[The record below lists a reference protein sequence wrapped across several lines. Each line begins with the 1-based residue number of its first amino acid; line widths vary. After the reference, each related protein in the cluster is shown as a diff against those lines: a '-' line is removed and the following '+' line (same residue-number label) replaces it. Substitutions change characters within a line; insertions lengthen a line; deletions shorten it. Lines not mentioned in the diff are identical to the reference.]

1 MANPT
6 WFVAKDY
13 LANKLAQ
20 LQATEPEGNW
30 NVYSMAQAFANSG
43 YEGEEGAYQ
52 HFLDFGM
59 NEEVSP
65 NALFDVDAYY
75 ANKLDALKS
84 DPKTATE
91 WADKTVAD
99 VKDAFAANGLSA
111 WEHYQQF
118 GTAEGIN
125 PSADFD
131 TMKYLQAKTDA
142 MNAVGGDK
150 VWTVADIADAFAE
163 NGLSAIQHYEL
174 YGKSGA
180 EGEVAEGYN
189 PAPVVTL
196 TFADA
201 LAAETLPA
209 EYFLADGAASLEG
222 VAVADLEAAQAKA
235 QSIFDGALN
244 KADLEYSVAYTLEDT
259 LANIMGADAAVL
271 EGHAYTLTDGAADLG
286 DGSIEAIVAAQAKAQ
301 AFIEGS
307 ANETKPELVATYTLN
322 DTLANIMSA
331 DNAVLEGHAYTLTDG
346 VLSLEGVSV
355 ADAQAALET
364 AQARIDG
371 SANETKP
378 VLEATYTLADSLANI
393 MAAGD
398 FVGEADYTL
407 TEAVAELG
415 ELAVADVKAAK
426 EKVDAVVAGAT
437 NPEIETSYTFT
448 LNDSVANI
456 QAAGAELLK
465 EAAGYILND
474 SVANIQAAGDLLTSA
489 AGYILT
495 DSVEEFL
502 KLQAIDAD
510 MFNAAEKVFAIDSVA
525 AIDDADVAII
535 AFLNSLDGIIYKDSF
550 NNLQNAD
557 RIGDANVTYTL
568 TDAVTNKFVV
578 TDVAVAN
585 VTAELAA
592 AAEFV
597 AGATNGATFEAATYG
612 YKILDNIANIKA
624 ASNEVLLH
632 AETDGVTVSDT
643 LTAFNTGYDI
653 LTGNH
658 GVDNA
663 IATVAGDTTISSA
676 TMNAITTFNG
686 IDITA
691 TVASAVTVD
700 ASKDASGAT
709 IDLTKFDVATGS
721 KGLTFNATGS
731 AQVDTITAHDN
742 GGTLVGGEG
751 ADTFNLGAGAD
762 IVDLAETTAATDTVV
777 LAKNDAGI
785 TDTITGFFAG
795 DAAANGDA
803 LNVKANFGITG
814 ILEDAGTTAT
824 GTLTALTAGEAV
836 SGTGIANKM
845 FLFEGTTAELDALIE
860 TTASAAKLG
869 LADGATAFVLI
880 GDVADGA
887 QVFEMYEITGG
898 STGTEIFTKIGTVGV
913 NDGDALDVANF
924 VVA

>member
-13 LANKLAQ
+13 LANKLSQ

-163 NGLSAIQHYEL
+163 NGLSAIEHYEL

-244 KADLEYSVAYTLEDT
+244 KADLEYSVAYTLTDT
-259 LANIMGADAAVL
+259 LANIVAADA
-271 EGHAYTLTDGAADLG
+271 
-286 DGSIEAIVAAQAKAQ
+286 
-301 AFIEGS
+301 
-307 ANETKPELVATYTLN
+307 
-322 DTLANIMSA
+322 
-331 DNAVLEGHAYTLTDG
+331 AVLEGHAYTLTDG

-437 NPEIETSYTFT
+437 NPGIETSYAGA

-456 QAAGAELLK
+456 QA
-465 EAAGYILND
+465 D
-474 SVANIQAAGDLLTSA
+474 GDLLTSA
-489 AGYILT
+489 AGYILP

-502 KLQAIDAD
+502 KLQATDAD

-814 ILEDAGTTAT
+814 ILEDAGTAAT

>member
-20 LQATEPEGNW
+20 LQATEPESNW

-59 NEEVSP
+59 NEDVSP

-84 DPKTATE
+84 DPKTAEE
-91 WADKTVAD
+91 WASKTVAD
-99 VKDAFAANGLSA
+99 VKDAFTANGLSA

-142 MNAVGGDK
+142 MNAAGGDK
-150 VWTVADIADAFAE
+150 VWTVVDIADAFAE
-163 NGLSAIQHYEL
+163 NGLSAIEHYEL

-222 VAVADLEAAQAKA
+222 VAVADLEAAQAKT

-244 KADLEYSVAYTLEDT
+244 KADLEYSVAYTLTDT
-259 LANIMGADAAVL
+259 LANIVAA
-271 EGHAYTLTDGAADLG
+271 AAD
-286 DGSIEAIVAAQAKAQ
+286 
-301 AFIEGS
+301 
-307 ANETKPELVATYTLN
+307 
-322 DTLANIMSA
+322 
-331 DNAVLEGHAYTLTDG
+331 VLEGHAYTLTDG

-355 ADAQAALET
+355 AAAQAALET

-426 EKVDAVVAGAT
+426 EKVDTVVAGAT

-474 SVANIQAAGDLLTSA
+474 SVTHIQAAGDLLTSA

-495 DSVEEFL
+495 DSVGEFL
-502 KLQAIDAD
+502 KLKATDAD

-568 TDAVTNKFVV
+568 TDAVTNKFIV

-643 LTAFNTGYDI
+643 LAAFNTGYDI

-658 GVDNA
+658 GVDSA

-676 TMNAITTFNG
+676 TMHAITTFKG

-691 TVASAVTVD
+691 TADSAVTVD
-700 ASKDASGAT
+700 ASKDASGAI
-709 IDLTKFDVATGS
+709 IDLTAFTVATDS

-731 AQVDTITAHDN
+731 AQVDTITAHVN

-751 ADTFNLGAGAD
+751 ADTFNLGKGAD
-762 IVDLAETTAATDTVV
+762 IVDLKETTAATDTVV
-777 LAKNDAGI
+777 LAKNDGGAV
-785 TDTITGFFAG
+785 DTITGFFAG
-795 DAAANGDA
+795 NAAANGDA

-814 ILEDAGTTAT
+814 ILEGAGAVAT
-824 GTLTALTAGEAV
+824 DTLTALTAGEAV
-836 SGTGIANKM
+836 SGTDIANKM
-845 FLFEGTTAELDALIE
+845 FLFEGTTAELDTLIE
-860 TTASAAKLG
+860 TTVSAAKLG
-869 LADGATAFVLI
+869 LANGATAFVLI

-887 QVFEMYEITGG
+887 QVFEMYEITGD
-898 STGTEIFTKIGTVGV
+898 SGTEIFTKIGTVGV

>member
-13 LANKLAQ
+13 LVNKLAQ

-30 NVYSMAQAFANSG
+30 DVYSMAQAFANSG

-59 NEEVSP
+59 DEDVSP
-65 NALFDVDAYY
+65 NALFDVEAYY

-84 DPKTATE
+84 DPKTAEE
-91 WADKTVAD
+91 WADKTVDD
-99 VKDAFAANGLSA
+99 VKDAFDANGLSA
-111 WEHYQQF
+111 WEHYQLY

-125 PSADFD
+125 PSAGFD

-142 MNAVGGDK
+142 MNAAGGDK

-163 NGLSAIQHYEL
+163 NGLNAIEHYEL

-180 EGEVAEGYN
+180 EGEVSENYN

-209 EYFLADGAASLEG
+209 EYFLADGAASFEG

-244 KADLEYSVAYTLEDT
+244 KADLEYSVAYTLSDT
-259 LANIMGADAAVL
+259 LANIMAADA
-271 EGHAYTLTDGAADLG
+271 
-286 DGSIEAIVAAQAKAQ
+286 
-301 AFIEGS
+301 
-307 ANETKPELVATYTLN
+307 
-322 DTLANIMSA
+322 
-331 DNAVLEGHAYTLTDG
+331 AVLEGHAYTLTDG

-378 VLEATYTLADSLANI
+378 VLEATYTLADTLANI

-407 TEAVAELG
+407 TEAAAELG

-426 EKVDAVVAGAT
+426 EKADAVVDGAT
-437 NPEIETSYTFT
+437 NPDEFETSYTFT

-456 QAAGAELLK
+456 EAAGAELLE

-474 SVANIQAAGDLLTSA
+474 TVANIQGAVDLRANA

-502 KLQAIDAD
+502 KLKATDAD

-568 TDAVTNKFVV
+568 TDAVTNKFIV
-578 TDVAVAN
+578 TEVAVAN
-585 VTAELAA
+585 VDAELAA

-597 AGATNGATFEAATYG
+597 AGATNGAKFVDATYG
-612 YKILDNIANIKA
+612 YEILDNIANIKA

-632 AETDGVTVSDT
+632 AEKDGVTVSDT
-643 LTAFNTGYDI
+643 LAAFNTDYDI

-676 TMNAITTFNG
+676 TMKAIAAFDTNAGTG
-686 IDITA
+686 IDIIATA
-691 TVASAVTVD
+691 DSAVTVD
-700 ASKDASGAT
+700 ASKDTSGAE
-709 IDLTKFDVATGS
+709 INLSAFNVDADS
-721 KGLTFNATGS
+721 KALTFNATGS

-751 ADTFNLGAGAD
+751 ADTFNLGKGAD
-762 IVDLAETTAATDTVV
+762 IVDLKETTAAATDTVV
-777 LAKNDAGI
+777 LAKNSGGAV
-785 TDTITGFFAG
+785 DTITGFLAG
-795 DAAANGDA
+795 TTNGDA
-803 LNVKANFGITG
+803 LDVNDAFGITG
-814 ILEDAGTTAT
+814 ILKDAGVDAT
-824 GTLTALTAGEAV
+824 DTLTALTAGEAG
-836 SGTGIANKM
+836 SGTNIANKM
-845 FLFEGTTAELDALIE
+845 FLFEGTKAELDSLIE

-869 LADGATAFVLI
+869 LASDATAFVLI
-880 GDVADGA
+880 GKVADGE
-887 QVFEMYEITGG
+887 QVFDMYQITGNG
-898 STGTEIFTKIGTVGV
+898 GDNETFTQIGTIGV
-913 NDGDALDVANF
+913 SDGDALDVANF